1 MPWRERS
8 PMDER
13 VQFISDYQRQLFTM
27 TELCDRYGISR
38 KTGYAVVDR
47 YEVEGVAGLSPRSSR
62 PGCSPQATREPIVEA
77 IVVMRKRYP
86 TWGGKKIV
94 AVLQERHPAW
104 ELPAVSTA
112 NDILKRHELVPS
124 RRRRRPVGHPGYQ
137 PIAAT
142 APNAI
147 WTTDFK
153 GQFRT
158 ADARQCYPL
167 TLCDAFSRY
176 LLACRGMVAPT
187 SAGAFAVFRRAFR
200 EYGLPASI
208 RSDNG
213 EPFAAPSLGRLSRLS
228 VWWIRLG
235 IVPELIE
242 PASPYQNGAHERM
255 HRTLKAETT
264 RPPAADLAT
273 QQRRFT
279 RFRHIY
285 NDERPHE
292 GIGQQPPD
300 RLFTKSPRA
309 LPRRL
314 APVEYPGHYEIRRVS
329 AAGAI
334 SWQSRVLTVST
345 VLVHEAVGLEPIDDG
360 LWDLQFG
367 PVRLG
372 RFDERR
378 HRIEPA
384 GVWRR
389 RR

>member
-27 TELCDRYGISR
+27 SELCDRYGISR
-38 KTGYAVVDR
+38 KTGYAVVGR
-47 YEVEGVAGLSPRSSR
+47 YEAEGVAGLSPRSSR
-62 PGCSPQATREPIVEA
+62 PGRSPQATAESVVGA
-77 IVVMRKRYP
+77 IVTMRKRYP

-94 AVLQERHPAW
+94 AVLHERHPTWA
-104 ELPAVSTA
+104 LPAVSTA
-112 NDILKRHELVPS
+112 NDILKRHELVRP
-124 RRRRRPVGHPGYQ
+124 RRRRRALGHPGYQ
-137 PIAAT
+137 PAAAM
-142 APNAI
+142 APNDV

-158 ADARQCYPL
+158 GDARQCYPL

-176 LLACRGMVAPT
+176 LLACHGMVAPT
-187 SAGAFAVFRRAFR
+187 SAGAFAVFGRAFR
-200 EYGLPASI
+200 QYGLPAII

-235 IVPELIE
+235 IRPELIE

-264 RPPAADLAT
+264 RPPAADLAS

-292 GIGQQPPD
+292 GISQQPPD
-300 RLFTKSPRA
+300 RLYTKSPRA
-309 LPRRL
+309 LPCQL
-314 APVEYPGHYEIRRVS
+314 APVAYPGHYEIRRVS
-329 AAGAI
+329 APGVI
-334 SWQSRVLTVST
+334 SWHSRVLTVSS
-345 VLVHEAVGLEPIDDG
+345 VLIHEDVGLEPIDDG
-360 LWDLQFG
+360 LWELHFG

-389 RR
+389 R